1 MHAFRNCLFIFILI
15 GFTPSF
21 GKTSPPAQL
30 ENILDSMQ
38 RMHQISQD
46 SLAMDQEF
54 LKLEKQLKTKLK
66 TLKENDFLKLQDQTQ
81 QLSSQTAVFP
91 VKLQTDTFYP
101 QSWSRLLMLWDEKLT
116 GIQKRMSQDFKDLPY
131 KKRLEYMLPHLQ
143 SQQGLN
149 RAKANL
155 LQATV
160 YNYSHLDSIDEKC
173 IGITHLDNA
182 LENMILTTREDDSGA
197 RQETATL
204 KKVTASLDSL
214 QNLLLSEKQPDL
226 KKEVKN
232 LLKDLED
239 KQDGCRELLG
249 KKTKRQADHQV
260 AIHQESDQTIQGNID
275 YDNLK
280 TSLTARDWVRKGINA
295 PDHEIKIRY
304 FTQAIL
310 LDSSYVSAW
319 LNRGM
324 AYNARQQYQEA
335 EKDFS
340 KAIALK
346 PDIPELYL
354 NRGINFS
361 DLNQPY
367 QAIKDFTKVIEMDS
381 TEVIAWLNRGRAY
394 HVLRQFENAL
404 ADYNKA
410 AQIDPNNA
418 QIYNNRAITQKELHH
433 LNQAAQDHLTAIK
446 LDSTNA
452 SAWYNLGRIY
462 WEQKKWKQVVNAWQK
477 CLEIEPDHEI
487 AKKWLPLAEKEA
499 KPWLKKK
506 TYTIYVEKEDGE

>member
-21 GKTSPPAQL
+21 GKTSLPEQL
-30 ENILDSMQ
+30 ENIWNSMQ
-38 RMHQISQD
+38 LMQQISQD
-46 SLAMDQEF
+46 SLAMDKEF

-66 TLKENDFLKLQDQTQ
+66 ALKENDFLKLQDQTQ

-101 QSWSRLLMLWDEKLT
+101 QAWNRLLRLWDQELT
-116 GIQKRMSQDFKDLPY
+116 EIQKRMSQDFKDLPY

-143 SQQGLN
+143 SQQCVN

-160 YNYSHLDSIDEKC
+160 YNYSHLDLIGEKRS
-173 IGITHLDNA
+173 GIIH
-182 LENMILTTREDDSGA
+182 LENILENIILTTGEDDGGTH
-197 RQETATL
+197 QETTTL
-204 KKVTASLDSL
+204 KKITASLDSL
-214 QNLLLSEKQPDL
+214 QNLLLSEESSDL
-226 KKEVKN
+226 KENIKD
-232 LLKDLED
+232 LLKDLD
-239 KQDGCRELLG
+239 NKKHGCHELLD
-249 KKTKRQADHQV
+249 KITKRQADHQV
-260 AIHQESDQTIQGNID
+260 AIHQESDQSVQGNVD

-280 TSLTARDWVRKGINA
+280 TSLTARDWVRKGINT

-310 LDSSYVSAW
+310 LDSTYASAW

-324 AYNARQQYQEA
+324 AFNARQQYQEA
-335 EKDFS
+335 EDDFS

-394 HVLRQFENAL
+394 HVLGQFENAL
-404 ADYNKA
+404 ADYDNA
-410 AQIDPNNA
+410 VAIEPNNV
-418 QIYNNRAITQKELHH
+418 QIYNNRAITHKELHH
-433 LNQAAQDHLTAIK
+433 LNLAAQDHLTAIE

-477 CLEIEPDHEI
+477 CLEIDPDHEI

-506 TYTIYVEKEDGE
+506 TYTIYVEKEDGD